1 MGLLRWMRGDEKSG
15 TASAMSAALG
25 VLDEAF
31 HPSRHKQM
39 ELVEEQKERKLDVAN
54 AADVDLE
61 RGVIVRRRPKP
72 TAERAEP
79 AASVALGV
87 GLDEGADRV
96 GDQLDGDRG
105 QE

>member
-1 MGLLRWMRGDEKSG
+1 MGLLRWMRGDEKAG

-39 ELVEEQKERKLDVAN
+39 ELIEEQKERKLDVAN

-61 RGVIVRRRPKP
+61 RGVIVLRRPKAAN
-72 TAERAEP
+72 TAAKTPED
-79 AASVALGV
+79 ASVAARV

-96 GDQLDGDRG
+96 GD
-105 QE
+105 

>member
-15 TASAMSAALG
+15 TAGAMSAALG

-39 ELVEEQKERKLDVAN
+39 ELIEEQKERKHDVAN
-54 AADVDLE
+54 GADVDLD
-61 RGVIVRRRPKP
+61 RGVIVLRRPKP
-72 TAERAEP
+72 AAEP
-79 AASVALGV
+79 ASSVTAGV

-96 GDQLDGDRG
+96 GDELNGDRG
-105 QE
+105 QQ

>member
-15 TASAMSAALG
+15 TATAMSAAMG

-39 ELVEEQKERKLDVAN
+39 ELVEEQKQRKHDVAN
-54 AADVDLE
+54 GADVDLE
-61 RGVIVRRRPKP
+61 RGVIVLRRPKP
-72 TAERAEP
+72 AEP
-79 AASVALGV
+79 SVAAGV

-96 GDQLDGDRG
+96 GDELDGDRG
-105 QE
+105 QQ